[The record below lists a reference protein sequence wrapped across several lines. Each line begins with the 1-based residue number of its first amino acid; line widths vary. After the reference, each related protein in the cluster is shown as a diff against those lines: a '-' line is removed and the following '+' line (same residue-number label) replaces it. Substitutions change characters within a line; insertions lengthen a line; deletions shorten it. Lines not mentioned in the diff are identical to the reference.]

1 MAFQNRQALVMLL
14 AEKGGVCS
22 MFGDQCCT
30 FIPNNTAPDGSVT
43 KALAGLRTL
52 SNQRAT
58 DSGIENPLEAWFT
71 GVFGKWK
78 GIIMSIM
85 ISIACF
91 AGFLVCCG
99 CCCIPCART
108 LLNRLITTAL
118 TPEDRAVQAPLLLY
132 ADSKSDE
139 PPEKE
144 DDDMC

>member
-1 MAFQNRQALVMLL
+1 MAFQNQVLDMLL
-14 AEKGGVCS
+14 VEKGGVCS

-30 FIPNNTAPDGSVT
+30 FIPNTAPDGSVT

-52 SNQRAT
+52 SNQMAT
-58 DSGIENPLEAWFT
+58 ASGIENPLEAWFT

-78 GIIMSIM
+78 GINMSIM

-108 LLNRLITTAL
+108 LLNRLKTTAL
-118 TPEDRAVQAPLLLY
+118 TLEDRAVQAPLLLY
-132 ADSKSDE
+132 AHSESDE